1 AGAATEGPL
10 GQTRQW
16 GGVGKISNTSIN
28 NVGMSYQAVFNTI
41 DGQRTGYRFRY
52 EPDGV
57 SPQHPDSIV
66 HGLEWTHTLSK
77 KSFYNLGV
85 RQNYFNYDD
94 MAYPDLYDARYDSAG
109 APTGI
114 PEIIDQP
121 YYKGVSLNR
130 FHQNTNALIFK
141 GSYVSQITNDHQGK
155 MGGEVQV
162 PPANFAQLGS
172 PIPVPT

>member
-1 AGAATEGPL
+1 
-10 GQTRQW
+10 
-16 GGVGKISNTSIN
+16 
-28 NVGMSYQAVFNTI
+28 
-41 DGQRTGYRFRY
+41 
-52 EPDGV
+52 
-57 SPQHPDSIV
+57 

-121 YYKGVSLNR
+121 YYKGGSLNR

-141 GSYVSQITNDHQGK
+141 GSYVSQITNDHQVK
-155 MGGEVQV
+155 MGGEFQF
-162 PPANFAQLGS
+162 PRLEFGNLGYL
-172 PIPVPT
+172 IPVQTPSGAYVLRRVESDPAHQLMPLAVYHPVQGAAYAQEQTEWNDLN